1 MLLKVF
7 QFHKISKG
15 QKRSRKRE
23 KYEEWENLLDS
34 AKKKKIKDDI
44 KEKREKKSTSPL
56 LMEKRANNSKYY
68 HHSLSFLGSSIL
80 GAYPSRIWLKKLEKT
95 LIAGWVELLKLTN
108 SHGKQIKLNLC
119 GSELICQ
126 LINH

>member
-23 KYEEWENLLDS
+23 KYEELENLLDS
-34 AKKKKIKDDI
+34 KKNIYIYIYIKDDI
-44 KEKREKKSTSPL
+44 KKKKREKKSTPPL

-68 HHSLSFLGSSIL
+68 LHSLSFLGSSIL
-80 GAYPSRIWLKKLEKT
+80 GAFPLRI
-95 LIAGWVELLKLTN
+95 
-108 SHGKQIKLNLC
+108 
-119 GSELICQ
+119 
-126 LINH
+126 

>member
-34 AKKKKIKDDI
+34 AKKKKKIKDDI
-44 KEKREKKSTSPL
+44 KKKKKEKKNL
-56 LMEKRANNSKYY
+56 LD
-68 HHSLSFLGSSIL
+68 
-80 GAYPSRIWLKKLEKT
+80 
-95 LIAGWVELLKLTN
+95 
-108 SHGKQIKLNLC
+108 LC
-119 GSELICQ
+119 
-126 LINH
+126 